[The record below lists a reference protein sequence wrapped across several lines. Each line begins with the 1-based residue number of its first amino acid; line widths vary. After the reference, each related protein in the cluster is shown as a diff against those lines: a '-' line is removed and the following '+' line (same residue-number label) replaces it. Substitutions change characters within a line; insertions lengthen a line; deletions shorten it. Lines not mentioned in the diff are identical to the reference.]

1 MDAPIIVNPEDGEFY
16 KQPMYYALGHISRFI
31 PPGSV
36 RVGLDVGSN
45 PVQAVAFK
53 RPDNTYAVVLL
64 NRWVRTVDIGGTV
77 NFRFKHVRF
86 KEVFRFKEEFHC
98 SQNFST

>member
-64 NRWVRTVDIGGTV
+64 NRWVRSEDTFHD
-77 NFRFKHVRF
+77 FLFK
-86 KEVFRFKEEFHC
+86 
-98 SQNFST
+98 